1 MKNPRI
7 QAWLTRP
14 DGLATMLRIARGQM
28 SVRDLGKASG
38 WGSSKVS
45 KIETG
50 HQIPTDADLKLWA
63 KATKPTADER
73 ARWNVELDHVL
84 AMRST
89 FRRRTEAGR
98 PAAPVPRDELETV
111 SAMVR
116 CMQADSIPPLL
127 QTMQYAHA
135 YLARSGEVADS
146 ESALTELTRRQE
158 YLSDPTRKFEF
169 LLGESAL
176 RYFPGPQELMIEQ
189 LGHLLDVQNLRN
201 VRLGIVPQMKPLD
214 RMLPPASFVLYD
226 DEDAVIATGV
236 EYRQY
241 VGSAVKAL
249 HETMD
254 ALWQEAIEGRG
265 VRELIFSIKALIPI
279 PGN

>member
-14 DGLATMLRIARGQM
+14 DGLATMLRAARGQM
-28 SVRDLGKASG
+28 SVRDLGDASG

-50 HQIPTDADLKLWA
+50 QQIPTEDDLKLWA
-63 KATKPTADER
+63 KATKPSADEKK
-73 ARWNVELDHVL
+73 RWKAELEHVL
-84 AMRST
+84 TMRST
-89 FRRRTEAGR
+89 FRRRAESGR

-111 SAMVR
+111 SALVR
-116 CMQADSIPPLL
+116 CLQTDSIPPLL
-127 QTMQYAHA
+127 QTRGYAHA
-135 YLARSGEVADS
+135 YLTRAGEVTDP
-146 ESALTELTRRQE
+146 EVALTGLMRRQE
-158 YLSDPTRKFEF
+158 YLGDPTRRFEF

-189 LGHLLDVQNLRN
+189 LGRLLDVQNLRN

-254 ALWQEAIEGRG
+254 ALWREAIEGRG